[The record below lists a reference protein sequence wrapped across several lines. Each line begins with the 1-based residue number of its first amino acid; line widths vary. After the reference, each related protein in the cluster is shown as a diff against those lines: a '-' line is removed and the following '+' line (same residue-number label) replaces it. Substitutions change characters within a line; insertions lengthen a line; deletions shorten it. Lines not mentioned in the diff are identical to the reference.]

1 MSVTDVFDAV
11 AGTYDEARR
20 RLIPCFDAFYGTA
33 VQVAAPP
40 LRAALAAGRTPEVLD
55 LGAGTG
61 PRPSS
66 RLLPPPVQV
75 AAPPLRRR
83 ARRRSYPGVLDL
95 GAGTGLLSLLLA
107 AAVPGVR
114 LTLVDGAPAML
125 ARATDQL
132 DARSVPH
139 RTVRA
144 DLADELPAGPVRRG
158 GQRAG
163 DPPPGRR
170 RQARALPAGRRRA
183 GARRGVRQRRA
194 GRRPDP
200 GAGPALRRGVAGS
213 GSPSWARPPTRSPA
227 SQERMRHD
235 RPATVADQ
243 CRWLA
248 EAGLVD
254 VDCYFKEWRFAVF
267 GGRAR

>member
-20 RLIPCFDAFYGTA
+20 RLIPCFDSFYGTA

-61 PRPSS
+61 
-66 RLLPPPVQV
+66 
-75 AAPPLRRR
+75 
-83 ARRRSYPGVLDL
+83 
-95 GAGTGLLSLLLA
+95 LLSLLLS

-139 RTVRA
+139 RAVQA
-144 DLADELPAGPVRRG
+144 DLADELPPGRYDAVVSALAIHHLDDAGKRALYRRAAAALVPGGVFVNAEQVAGPTPELDRRYDEVWLE
-158 GQRAG
+158 RITE
-163 DPPPGRR
+163 
-170 RQARALPAGRRRA
+170 L
-183 GARRGVRQRRA
+183 GAS
-194 GRRPDP
+194 PDEI
-200 GAGPALRRGVAGS
+200 AGS
-213 GSPSWARPPTRSPA
+213 L
-227 SQERMRHD
+227 ERMRHD

-243 CRWLA
+243 CRWLT

-267 GGRAR
+267 GGRLG

>member
-1 MSVTDVFDAV
+1 MSVTDVFDAL

-33 VQVAAPP
+33 VQLAAPP

-61 PRPSS
+61 
-66 RLLPPPVQV
+66 
-75 AAPPLRRR
+75 
-83 ARRRSYPGVLDL
+83 
-95 GAGTGLLSLLLA
+95 LLSLLLS

-125 ARATDQL
+125 ARAADQL

-144 DLADELPAGPVRRG
+144 DLADELPPGRYDAVVSALAIHHLDDDGKRALYRRAAAALAPGGVFVNAEQVAGPTPELDRRYDEVWLE
-158 GQRAG
+158 RITE
-163 DPPPGRR
+163 
-170 RQARALPAGRRRA
+170 L
-183 GARRGVRQRRA
+183 GAS
-194 GRRPDP
+194 PDEI
-200 GAGPALRRGVAGS
+200 AGS
-213 GSPSWARPPTRSPA
+213 L
-227 SQERMRHD
+227 ERMRHD

-267 GGRAR
+267 GGRAG

>member
-20 RLIPCFDAFYGTA
+20 RLVPCFDAFYGTA

-61 PRPSS
+61 
-66 RLLPPPVQV
+66 
-75 AAPPLRRR
+75 
-83 ARRRSYPGVLDL
+83 
-95 GAGTGLLSLLLA
+95 LLSLLLA

-114 LTLVDGAPAML
+114 LTLVDAAPAML

-132 DARSVPH
+132 DARSVSH
-139 RTVRA
+139 RTVHA
-144 DLADELPAGPVRRG
+144 DLADP
-158 GQRAG
+158 
-163 DPPPGRR
+163 
-170 RQARALPAGRRRA
+170 LPAGRYDAVVSALAIHHLDDAGKRALYRRA
-183 GARRGVRQRRA
+183 AGVLV
-194 GRRPDP
+194 P
-200 GAGPALRRGVAGS
+200 GGVFVNAEQVAGPTPELDRRYDEVWTARITELGS
-213 GSPSWARPPTRSPA
+213 SPEEIAAAR
-227 SQERMRHD
+227 ERMSHD

-243 CRWLA
+243 CRWLT

-267 GGRAR
+267 GGRAG

>member
-20 RLIPCFDAFYGTA
+20 RLVPCFDSFYGTA

-40 LRAALAAGRTPEVLD
+40 LRAALAAGRTPE
-55 LGAGTG
+55 
-61 PRPSS
+61 
-66 RLLPPPVQV
+66 
-75 AAPPLRRR
+75 
-83 ARRRSYPGVLDL
+83 VLDL

-125 ARATDQL
+125 ARAADQL
-132 DARSVPH
+132 DARSVPYL
-139 RTVRA
+139 TVHA
-144 DLADELPAGPVRRG
+144 DLADKL
-158 GQRAG
+158 
-163 DPPPGRR
+163 PPGRYD
-170 RQARALPAGRRRA
+170 AVVSALAIHHLDDAGKRALYRRA
-183 GARRGVRQRRA
+183 AAALAPGGVFVNAEQV
-194 GRRPDP
+194 
-200 GAGPALRRGVAGS
+200 AGPTPELDRRYDEVWMEQITELGAAPEEIAGS
-213 GSPSWARPPTRSPA
+213 RA
-227 SQERMRHD
+227 RMRHD

-267 GGRAR
+267 GGRAA